1 MVSKYAF
8 HSVNIVET
16 PKQHN
21 GGKIMRV
28 VICMPTGKDGIQD
41 DLIIRDSLLT
51 VVNRITLLDE
61 KSGEFE
67 ADNDKNMVT
76 FKVEEV

>member
-1 MVSKYAF
+1 
-8 HSVNIVET
+8 
-16 PKQHN
+16 
-21 GGKIMRV
+21 MRV

-51 VVNRITLLDE
+51 VVNRIALLDE

>member
-1 MVSKYAF
+1 
-8 HSVNIVET
+8 
-16 PKQHN
+16 
-21 GGKIMRV
+21 MRI

-41 DLIIRDSLLT
+41 DTIIRDALLT
-51 VVNRITLLDE
+51 AVNRITLLDE

-67 ADNDKNMVT
+67 ADNNKNMVT

>member
-1 MVSKYAF
+1 
-8 HSVNIVET
+8 
-16 PKQHN
+16 
-21 GGKIMRV
+21 MRI

-41 DLIIRDSLLT
+41 DVIIRDTLLT
-51 VVNRITLLDE
+51 AVNRITLLDE

-76 FKVEEV
+76 FKVEEA

>member
-1 MVSKYAF
+1 
-8 HSVNIVET
+8 
-16 PKQHN
+16 
-21 GGKIMRV
+21 MRV

-67 ADNDKNMVT
+67 DRKSV
-76 FKVEEV
+76 V

>member
-1 MVSKYAF
+1 
-8 HSVNIVET
+8 
-16 PKQHN
+16 
-21 GGKIMRV
+21 MRI

-41 DLIIRDSLLT
+41 DAIIRDALLT
-51 VVNRITLLDE
+51 AVNRITLLDE

-67 ADNDKNMVT
+67 ADNNKNMVT

>member
-1 MVSKYAF
+1 
-8 HSVNIVET
+8 
-16 PKQHN
+16 
-21 GGKIMRV
+21 MRV

-51 VVNRITLLDE
+51 VLNRITLLDE